1 MFSNIFEERNKTITH
16 LVKLGDCIGRSIR
29 ENVSLFSID
38 SMTSEV
44 SYLTESGKV
53 ISGKYNTKGDITLNN
68 IKVQDSSIFED
79 EAQFDKFVSGKIHSL
94 VENIHYGEYGSADT
108 SFDDVLSLWENRL
121 KLSSVQK
128 KLHEQSKK
136 LSSIEKIIES
146 AEFSNLLE
154 ITPQLQTFLKKN
166 LNKIISVP
174 EIRNAVNLSNTVSN
188 AFNLPKL
195 TLEELEQNKKY
206 TVEEGIN
213 TSIYEMICRQ
223 ELVKKELIESKKNFE
238 TVWAN
243 NTHVR
248 RLAGMIFES
257 DENVVNALSEAIKE
271 VPYIALAS
279 KKTLFNTFSNC
290 LAQAD
295 GIGVSEKDIQ
305 QFASRIFEYKK
316 EVKDL
321 LINTMNERYGV
332 DIMNLQEPA
341 SFKSLANTQVVIF
354 ETLSRLAPK
363 GSVLKEVLS
372 EMAIC
377 LKTKSGVECID
388 VNDYLM
394 ETFVSVGYDSILEE
408 AMDGDLPKVN
418 FKRVSK
424 DLLDI
429 QELIMMLKQKVADQ
443 QYPSDENMEQ
453 EQPSEE
459 DMPPEAGMPPQGGQG
474 MPPQGGQ
481 GMPPQGGQGMPPPP
495 EGPEAA
501 EGEPAEIPQQQPQ
514 GEVVSDL
521 ADLENM
527 VADLAAELGMDQG
540 EEQEP
545 EMEEPGMEE
554 PGMEEPGMEEPE
566 PPMPKKK
573 PSKGKK
579 PLPTEVEEE

>member
-474 MPPQGGQ
+474 MPP
-481 GMPPQGGQGMPPPP
+481 PP

-554 PGMEEPGMEEPE
+554 PE